1 MFAKC
6 AVTFMTKPNTVNL
19 KILVTTT
26 FVQNVAVSKKN
37 MLKCNC

>member
-6 AVTFMTKPNTVNL
+6 VVTFMTKPNTVDL
-19 KILVTTT
+19 KIFQTTT
-26 FVQNVAVSKKN
+26 FVQNVAVSKMN